1 MAAGI
6 LLLMTV
12 LLRERPPR
20 WVDWQQRSFPVGD
33 GKTAVLE
40 KRTLKIFSDTD
51 PKQVLWQSE
60 KGWQVQDAFTADLDL
75 DGEPEVGVLLWKIGR
90 YGEHR
95 PYWVTEDETVYS
107 QHIFIYDVV
116 RPSGETEDLAK
127 VLKPIW
133 FASDIGREVHSL
145 SLITGEDIPV
155 VALTDE
161 QGEVTHWI
169 WRSFGL
175 KNVEGGTEKIP
186 PADQE

>member
-20 WVDWQQRSFPVGD
+20 WVEWQDRSFSVGE
-33 GKTAVLE
+33 GKRAVLE

-60 KGWQVQDAFTADLDL
+60 KNWQVQDAFTADLDL
-75 DGEPEVGVLLWKIGR
+75 DGESEVGVLLWKIGR

-116 RPSGETEDLAK
+116 SPSGETDAAER

-145 SLITGEDIPV
+145 SLITGGDIPV
-155 VALTDE
+155 VALTDG

-175 KNVEGGTEKIP
+175 KNVEVRAEEIVPTE
-186 PADQE
+186 